1 GTTDRFVPADR
12 QCRMDRRARS
22 RQPKELGYGRVAGEG
37 GSIMSSFADQAA
49 SRRQFLQFLAA
60 SPLLAVGGFDA
71 LAGEGPRPGIRLPD
85 PLMWAPMRADELIKS
100 PKQAINVSDFEPVC
114 RANVPPAHFGYMASG
129 IDDEVTLRANR
140 EGFLKFQ
147 LRPRRLVD
155 VSKVDMSIELFGAK
169 YDSPIFVCP
178 TGANKFFHPDGE
190 VAVAKAAR
198 VGNNMQILS
207 TSSNVSVDDVAK
219 ARGAPIW
226 FQLYASPLWE
236 VAQALIKRAE
246 AAGCPVL
253 AVTTDRVG
261 GRNQETLFR
270 LRRSDTRECN
280 ACHDRSSFAARSVRR
295 HNYDGIDLS
304 SIKGG
309 GESSNLSWDT
319 IKRMRDITKMK
330 IVLKGIVTAEDA
342 ELAAQNGIDGIL
354 VSNHGGRGEDNGRS
368 TIDALPEIIAAVN
381 GRMPVIIDSGF
392 RRGTDVV
399 KALAMGAQAV
409 GIARPY
415 LWGLGAFGQEGVER
429 VLELMRIE
437 TQAAMQQCGARSVK
451 ELNPSFVRRAT

>member
-1 GTTDRFVPADR
+1 MA
-12 QCRMDRRARS
+12 
-22 RQPKELGYGRVAGEG
+22 
-37 GSIMSSFADQAA
+37 SSFVH
-49 SRRQFLQFLAA
+49 SNRRKFLQYLAT
-60 SPLLAVGGFDA
+60 SPLVASGAIEACGL
-71 LAGEGPRPGIRLPD
+71 ETPSKLPD
-85 PLMWAPMRADELIKS
+85 PMIWMPTDSGLIKS
-100 PKQAINVSDFEPVC
+100 PKDAINVFDFEPVA
-114 RANVPPAHFGYMASG
+114 RKNVPPAHFGYMASG
-129 IDDEVTLRANR
+129 IDDEITLRANR

-147 LRPRRLVD
+147 LRPRRLND

-178 TGANKFFHPDGE
+178 TGGNKFFHPDGE

-198 VGNNMQILS
+198 IGNHLQILS
-207 TSSNVSVDDVAK
+207 TSANDSVDDVTK
-219 ARGAPIW
+219 ARGAPVW
-226 FQLYASPLWE
+226 FQLYASPQWE

-253 AVTTDRVG
+253 VVTVDRIG

-270 LRRSDTRECN
+270 LMREDTRECSG
-280 ACHDRSSFAARSVRR
+280 CHDRTSFAKRAIRR

-304 SIKGG
+304 GITGS
-309 GESSNLSWDT
+309 GESSNLSWAT
-319 IKRMRDITKMK
+319 VKRMRDITKMK
-330 IVLKGIVTAEDA
+330 IVLKGILTSEDA
-342 ELAAQNGIDGIL
+342 ELAAQNGMDGII

-381 GRMPVIIDSGF
+381 GRMTVIVDGGF

-399 KALAMGAQAV
+399 KALAMGAHAA
-409 GIARPY
+409 GIGRPY

-429 VLELMRIE
+429 VLDLIRTE
-437 TQAAMQQCGARSVK
+437 TRAAMQQCGVRSVK